1 MAGQTE
7 QACSGAVSSPF
18 TQPKFI
24 AALFQ
29 KLCELR
35 AGPKSVDANSL
46 YGALHFYRYW
56 SRDQKALKEMRE
68 GTHGELAKR
77 LQTILRNNAA
87 HCRKCEKLLVA
98 EILRIY
104 RTDNLAAHQRLSKIF
119 VRNVRREKATY
130 KRLDWPECF
139 CAVAL
144 QSLIK
149 GKVPLKKEVREAAF
163 REMAIRLLPA
173 GAGEQAISTKI
184 QAFRGCGSKRKGN
197 GPTQLNRILRDL
209 NLGGLPEAPTRSS

>member
-1 MAGQTE
+1 MASE
-7 QACSGAVSSPF
+7 F
-18 TQPKFI
+18 LQPEFI
-24 AALFQ
+24 AVLFQ

-35 AGPKSVDANSL
+35 AGAKSTDSNSL

-56 SRDQKALKEMRE
+56 SREQRALKKMRE
-68 GTHGELAKR
+68 GTHGELSKR

-98 EILRIY
+98 ETLRIY
-104 RTDNLAAHQRLSKIF
+104 RTDDLAAYQRLSKVFI
-119 VRNVRREKATY
+119 RNARRERATY
-130 KRLDWPECF
+130 NRLNWPEVF

-149 GKVPLKKEVREAAF
+149 GKVPTKKDVREAAL

-173 GAGEQAISTKI
+173 GAGQQAIDTKI
-184 QAFRGCGSKRKGN
+184 AASRKQKHGPKNPARIFRE
-197 GPTQLNRILRDL
+197 L
-209 NLGGLPEAPTRSS
+209 NLGGLPEAPTRP